1 MYMHVMIYAT
11 FHALARAGLPMSSTT
26 NSSILLTFS
35 YEVEAQELQQ
45 SSMTATFKLQ
55 ASM

>member
-1 MYMHVMIYAT
+1 MQHFMHLNVQA
-11 FHALARAGLPMSSTT
+11 FAMSSVT
-26 NSSILLTFS
+26 NNSILLTFI

-45 SSMTATFKLQ
+45 SSMTAMFKLQ